1 MSNLEN
7 PNELFDIFISYNW
20 ESKDKVKILYRKL
33 SNEYNLKVW
42 IDDNQLDNN
51 LLYDQLV
58 NGIKNSK
65 IFLCCI
71 TKKYS
76 ESFNCIREIN
86 YASELRKPFIV
97 LMFEE
102 LSINEIGCVGFIITP
117 LLRFNC
123 FMDKTMLYNWS
134 GPIFESMLK
143 SLNNYL
149 NFDSNLNTP
158 CSPLSLY
165 SKTTDRSLTN
175 HSMMSSSIELK
186 DLKSSSTNFSFIKSP
201 SVYPGGLIGERMRIK
216 EKIIQFIKKYKF
228 ILIPVLA
235 FFLVLAITLILLGT
249 IGNYL
254 SFIMF
259 YMFFIPNIKK
269 IEI

>member
-1 MSNLEN
+1 MNSLEI
-7 PNELFDIFISYNW
+7 PNGLFDIFISYNW
-20 ESKDKVKILYRKL
+20 DSKDKVKLLYNTL

-42 IDDNQLDNN
+42 LDDNQLDNN
-51 LLYDQLV
+51 ALYDQLV

-102 LSINEIGCVGFIITP
+102 LLINEIGSVGFIITP

-123 FMDKTMLYNWS
+123 FNDKTMLYNWS

-165 SKTTDRSLTN
+165 TKTTDRSLTN
-175 HSMMSSSIELK
+175 DSTSSSVELK
-186 DLKSSSTNFSFIKSP
+186 DLKSSSISFSFIKSP
-201 SVYPGGLIGERMRIK
+201 SVYPNEFIGDKLIIRQ
-216 EKIIQFIKKYKF
+216 KIMQFIKRHKF
-228 ILIPVLA
+228 IFISI
-235 FFLVLAITLILLGT
+235 LVLFISLAVIMILLGT
-249 IGNYL
+249 IGKYIYI
-254 SFIMF
+254 F
-259 YMFFIPNIKK
+259 K
-269 IEI
+269 IIYKLN